1 MSFVA
6 CLWLL
11 VCLHSNPRLAL
22 AEHEANC
29 EYFPARLAVNQSAT
43 QPAICY
49 FWFAKKKKIT
59 DTSLWNIRISRQT
72 AVPLSSPAPTLL
84 FFAGA
89 IFDMQKSDKCQVVPA
104 GDSNEGEKNKIFG
117 VMLTELCLN
126 SRHRFIQQTLDSFR
140 ILTKRDGERRVHFSV
155 HAKKKKEK
163 KRETIHF
170 YIVLPHIFA
179 ILVSMS
185 FPLPCHYEAFI

>member
-1 MSFVA
+1 
-6 CLWLL
+6 
-11 VCLHSNPRLAL
+11 
-22 AEHEANC
+22 
-29 EYFPARLAVNQSAT
+29 
-43 QPAICY
+43 
-49 FWFAKKKKIT
+49 
-59 DTSLWNIRISRQT
+59 
-72 AVPLSSPAPTLL
+72 
-84 FFAGA
+84 
-89 IFDMQKSDKCQVVPA
+89 
-104 GDSNEGEKNKIFG
+104 
-117 VMLTELCLN
+117 MLTELCLN
-126 SRHRFIQQTLDSFR
+126 SRHRCIQQTLDSFR